1 MVPFKEVEKWFEK
14 LIASIPQHLP
24 DRLPIY
30 FRMSSLRNQ
39 LKRVRESERD
49 SSDDF
54 VLLKQLL
61 VKYCKPLASQP
72 NLCALYSAI
81 KSDVNGKGNLS
92 RLNERSSSS
101 GVNGKE
107 NQKYTKS
114 KRSSSHDTTS
124 SSEEENDISVN
135 DKGKGKD
142 KGKNKANDSRSAKV
156 PKVPK
161 VPGYR
166 WFTRNMDLSQSRT
179 ARKIPYMESLGMK
192 EGADYICVS
201 ALGDGKCF
209 FHSVCDSLNCD
220 YNNLMDALFRELSL
234 PLPPCGELW
243 KGTYYN
249 ALHFL
254 ATAPMP
260 EFFNM
265 DLPWS
270 RSTCAKS
277 SQLYWNAFKAD
288 GTNGQANHI
297 LILYTAKLL
306 LQKGIGLLVIDNDA
320 YEGGTF
326 DNFRHLAYAEV
337 LSEWVLKPTLLFSFG
352 ELEQV
357 PEEQGFEKVRHIMVV
372 NKSFGHYDSTFF
384 RCTSASASGSKT
396 GKRSKD
402 TGEFTPLPC
411 IADFDKVSD
420 SWKRFKNALYQN
432 VWNAVSVASNVH
444 GGCDSLSQGYKICHP
459 RDFKTQTGNCSKF
472 ERTKKT

>member
-1 MVPFKEVEKWFEK
+1 MVSFNEVDKWFEK
-14 LIASIPQHLP
+14 LIASIPQNLP
-24 DRLPIY
+24 DRLSLY

-54 VLLKQLL
+54 VLFKQLL

-72 NLCALYSAI
+72 NLCVLYSAI
-81 KSDVNGKGNLS
+81 KSDVNGKGNTS
-92 RLNERSSSS
+92 RLNERRSSS

-114 KRSSSHDTTS
+114 KRSSSHDDATS
-124 SSEEENDISVN
+124 SSEEEDDISVT
-135 DKGKGKD
+135 DKGKGKYKGKGKAKD
-142 KGKNKANDSRSAKV
+142 KGNDSRSA
-156 PKVPK
+156 KVPK

-166 WFTRNMDLSQSRT
+166 WFTRNMELSQNRT
-179 ARKIPYMESLGMK
+179 TRKIPYMESLGMR
-192 EGADYICVS
+192 EGVDYICVS

-220 YNNLMDALFRELSL
+220 YNNLMNALFRELSL

-243 KGTYYN
+243 TGNYFN

-270 RSTCAKS
+270 PSTYVKS
-277 SQLYWNAFKAD
+277 SQLYWNAFKEDA
-288 GTNGQANHI
+288 TNGQANHI

-326 DNFRHLAYAEV
+326 NDFRHLAYAEV

-357 PEEQGFEKVRHIMVV
+357 PEEHGFEKVKHIMVV

-384 RCTSASASGSKT
+384 RCSSASKT
-396 GKRSKD
+396 GKRAKD

-432 VWNAVSVASNVH
+432 VWHAVSVASNVH

-459 RDFKTQTGNCSKF
+459 RDFRAQTGNCSKF
-472 ERTKKT
+472 ERIKKT